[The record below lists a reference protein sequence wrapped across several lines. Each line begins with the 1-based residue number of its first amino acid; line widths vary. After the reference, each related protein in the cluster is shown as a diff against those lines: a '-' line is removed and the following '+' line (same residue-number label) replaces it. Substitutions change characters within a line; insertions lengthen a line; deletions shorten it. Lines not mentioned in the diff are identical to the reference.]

1 MAGSRTHAAALFRVG
16 AVLALR
22 SWTGASRP
30 ALDYQTTK
38 EFIMAIV
45 LFLVFGLVVGF
56 IARAVM
62 PGTQKMGLIATMILG
77 VVGSFVGGFL
87 VSLVTDNRVTDLN
100 TAGIIGSVVGALL
113 LLLVMGKLGSRNV
126 WA

>member
-1 MAGSRTHAAALFRVG
+1 MALS
-16 AVLALR
+16 LR
-22 SWTGASRP
+22 CPGCRHCSQQIHLRRSSV
-30 ALDYQTTK
+30 
-38 EFIMAIV
+38 MSIV

-100 TAGIIGSVVGALL
+100 TAGIIGSIVGALV
-113 LLLVMGKLGSRNV
+113 LLLVMGKLSNRNV
-126 WA
+126 LA